1 MVLTPRCVFSYMAA
15 GLISRIYIVIIVIR
29 LGEKKKKGGRQLQ
42 TQFDGCGSRAAA
54 RPHTHTPVW
63 TTRCFFYS
71 KGDYHSIVNSNT
83 RLSELS

>member
-63 TTRCFFYS
+63 TTRCFFLCQR
-71 KGDYHSIVNSNT
+71 G
-83 RLSELS
+83 LSFDC